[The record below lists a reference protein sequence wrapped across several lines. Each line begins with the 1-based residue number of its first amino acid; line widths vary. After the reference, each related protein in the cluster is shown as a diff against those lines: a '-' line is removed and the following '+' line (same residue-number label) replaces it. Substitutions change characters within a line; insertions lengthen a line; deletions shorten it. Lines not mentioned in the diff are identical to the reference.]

1 MTEHTS
7 TSASETVADRFDRT
21 MPALS
26 PAVRTIA
33 FDALEPVDHSL
44 PVALCQTTAAAA
56 SSERPPEQMLEAITV
71 AIEALQGY
79 VQLRSQ
85 LLEHDR
91 YTSSADRDAAIL
103 AGDYLHAFAHASIG
117 DLSADDAQQLELF
130 RVFTSGSNALSRAYL
145 EPSSGLENSG
155 IDRYRR
161 AESQLSES
169 VPAVS
174 APDAILAGIAAEL
187 GATAVDAT
195 ETVRESIRTYGYS
208 LSRALAIAS
217 LESSSSSD
225 ESPHSIAIRVL
236 SSRTASDI
244 PGGPPTA
251 SPDELATGTGRE
263 LNYSEPIERELEYAR
278 TALETVYTVEQSAG
292 AAGTLARTTETDAG
306 SGDDSGS
313 VTPRQT
319 GRSPSDRPE
328 EGRTERADPRPR
340 ERLERATRIPFDG
353 VLVSNE

>member
-1 MTEHTS
+1 
-7 TSASETVADRFDRT
+7 

-91 YTSSADRDAAIL
+91 YTSSVDRDAAIL

-117 DLSADDAQQLELF
+117 DLSADDARQLELF

-155 IDRYRR
+155 IDRSRR

-217 LESSSSSD
+217 ESSSSSD

-236 SSRTASDI
+236 SGRTASDI

-251 SPDELATGTGRE
+251 SPDELATETGRE
-263 LNYSEPIERELEYAR
+263 LNYSEPIECELEYAR
-278 TALETVYTVEQSAG
+278 TALETVHTVEQSAG

-306 SGDDSGS
+306 SGDNSGS

-319 GRSPSDRPE
+319 GRSPPDPPE

-340 ERLERATRIPFDG
+340 ERLERATRIPFEN